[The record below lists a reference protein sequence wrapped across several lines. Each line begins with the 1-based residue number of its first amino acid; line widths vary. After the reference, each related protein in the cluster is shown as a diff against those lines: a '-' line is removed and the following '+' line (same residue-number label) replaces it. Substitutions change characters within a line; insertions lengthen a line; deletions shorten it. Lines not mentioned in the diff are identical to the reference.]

1 MKNTKP
7 TTRFAIITL
16 LLVFGMSWGGLLT
29 PQVAYADDPV
39 PPPAAGDS
47 KAAVSDPNAAANAG
61 AQAVGNTSLGSI
73 VGQGD
78 PILILSKLLAVVLR
92 AISQLLWPLL
102 MFAGGLLKSDFLYTG
117 AIDIKLTEMWIQV
130 RNLVNIIYVILLLAV
145 ALYNV
150 LGLGET
156 VDFLEIKKALPKI
169 IIGLLLVNFSYVGVK
184 VVLDVVN
191 VGTVFAFSIPRTDPE
206 LAIQTANNVKAAEK
220 DICSLGN
227 DTANIA
233 KAVED
238 QPQLIKD
245 AEKGCETTNS
255 GNAKA
260 IQSCK
265 DNLKKPKAP
274 DKNAKKGLC
283 IANDKGE
290 LTLNADIQKTISDWN
305 IDGALTIIAIKF
317 MRMQDLTKIA
327 TQIKENVTIA
337 NLAINM
343 LFSLVMYIVYGI
355 SFIVL
360 IIMLFARAAV
370 LWMLIVFSPLIVVN
384 FTFPNLIAA
393 AGGGAGDLPK
403 KVMSTLLAPIIIG
416 FVLSIGY
423 ILLSTMQN
431 INYGGVTS
439 LISDVPTS
447 NLDTFQDLL
456 IAIGSIV
463 FIWMG
468 IQGATSDAIGGS
480 VAGTIMSAAQGA
492 GQWLAKA
499 PFMYTPIFQI
509 KSPHSTHGDIVS
521 LGTLAEAVTIGKSRW
536 EQSHREGADKLLNM
550 MGMGGKKTID
560 EATTRAEFK
569 ELLKSYTPDEIAGNK
584 DLQAKVLKGLERLET
599 EKPIARTGSDLD
611 LYNMREELRKAKE
624 NKPFDTGKLK
634 FHLGKAGATGDTGS
648 GSGSGTPGSI
658 DTFADKE
665 ANKAKLNDNKKY
677 LSGTEQAGVDNVVKA
692 TDATYAA
699 VNKGDNEK
707 AAKKALAIAGVKDGV
722 AGGKEMTDFM
732 KKADKPADLTASEK
746 EALKKFMEA
755 RRKELSDAG
764 ISDVKKQGEIMGDT
778 MKEML
783 KSTFPDAAKRTPA
796 LEEIRKAIGDKN
808 DDFEKEMVKAA
819 TKA

>member
-1 MKNTKP
+1 MLAP
-7 TTRFAIITL
+7 R
-16 LLVFGMSWGGLLT
+16 
-29 PQVAYADDPV
+29 VAYAA
-39 PPPAAGDS
+39 PAASNPTTVAD
-47 KAAVSDPNAAANAG
+47 AAAQG
-61 AQAVGNTSLGSI
+61 LGSTKLGDI
-73 VGQGD
+73 VSGND

-169 IIGLLLVNFSYVGVK
+169 IIGLLLVNFSYTGVK

-206 LAIQTANNVKAAEK
+206 LAIQTANNVKAAEG
-220 DICSLGN
+220 DICSLGA
-227 DTANIA
+227 DTAAIA
-233 KAVED
+233 KSVED
-238 QPQLIKD
+238 QKIMKD
-245 AEKGCETTNS
+245 DAAKQKASALSGCETTHK

-260 IQSCK
+260 ISQCK
-265 DNLKKPKAP
+265 ADINKPKKA

-283 IANDKGE
+283 TENAQGV
-290 LTLNADIQKTISDWN
+290 LTLNPEIQKVISDWN

-343 LFSLVMYIVYGI
+343 LFSLVMYLVYGI

-384 FTFPNLIAA
+384 FTFPNIIAA
-393 AGGGAGDLPK
+393 AGSGAGDLPK

-431 INYGGVTS
+431 INYGGVTN

-509 KSPHSTHGDIVS
+509 KSPHGTHEQIVS
-521 LGTLAEAVTIGKSRW
+521 LGTLAEAIHIGKGQW
-536 EQSHREGADKLLNM
+536 DQSHHDDATKLLKQ
-550 MGMGGKKTID
+550 MGFGGKKTID
-560 EATTRAEFK
+560 DAASREEIKAALKDYTPSEIINDKDFQAKLLKGLEKAHTNERPITQVGSDIDFFNLRK
-569 ELLKSYTPDEIAGNK
+569 ELLKTKNGGTPDANMLKIYLQKLGAG
-584 DLQAKVLKGLERLET
+584 
-599 EKPIARTGSDLD
+599 TGSSTPS
-611 LYNMREELRKAKE
+611 A
-624 NKPFDTGKLK
+624 
-634 FHLGKAGATGDTGS
+634 
-648 GSGSGTPGSI
+648 PGSV
-658 DTFADKE
+658 DTFADMK
-665 ANKAKLNDNKKY
+665 ANEAKLTDNKKY
-677 LSGTEQAGVDNVVKA
+677 LSGTEQTGVENVVGA

-699 VNKGDNEK
+699 VNKGANEK
-707 AAKKALAIAGVKDGV
+707 AAKKALAIAGVKESV
-722 AGGKEMTDFM
+722 EAGKEMTDFM
-732 KKADKPADLTASEK
+732 KKADKPTELTPAEK
-746 EALKKFMEA
+746 DALKKFMID
-755 RRKELSDAG
+755 RRKELTDAG
-764 ISDVKKQGEIMGDT
+764 ITDVKKQGEIMGDT

-783 KSTFPDAAKRTPA
+783 KSTFPDASKREPA
-796 LEEIRKAIGDKN
+796 LQEIRKAIGDKN
-808 DDFEKEMVKAA
+808 DDFEKEMIKAG
-819 TKA
+819 TKT